1 MPSASPSHQQL
12 TVDITSHQVSFIC
25 FADVNVP
32 LVDIH
37 AAGVKVEQG
46 TAAVT
51 VDGTCSP
58 LTLSTFAPPHAHAS
72 LDMHCASNSR
82 LRNYSTIEATPAE
95 FASVEAQLVESMQG
109 VMVVEVLR
117 VQHRLF
123 WRRYAERRRELRK
136 KYPEGPVELRLWH
149 GTSHTNPRD
158 ILNSESGLDASRG
171 VGGFYGEGR
180 VC

>member
-1 MPSASPSHQQL
+1 M
-12 TVDITSHQVSFIC
+12 
-25 FADVNVP
+25 
-32 LVDIH
+32 DIH

-46 TAAVT
+46 IAA

-58 LTLSTFAPPHAHAS
+58 LIGLNFSILICPSLAS
-72 LDMHCASNSR
+72 PLASNSR
-82 LRNYSTIEATPAE
+82 LRNYSTIEASPAE
-95 FASVEAQLVESMQG
+95 FASVQAQLVESMQG

-136 KYPEGPVELRLWH
+136 KYPDGPVELRLWH
-149 GTSHTNPRD
+149 GTSRTDPRD
-158 ILNSESGLDASRG
+158 ILNSESGLDALYSP
-171 VGGFYGEGR
+171 VGGFYGKGR